1 MADNRWT
8 QASLT
13 DVVETWIVGST
24 PSRADPSR
32 FALKGGAPWAKVED
46 VTGGVLYETAERL
59 SKRGESGM
67 QRIPE
72 GAVLVTTAGTIGRT
86 AIAGREMFCNQAVQA
101 LSFRRDVILP
111 QFGYYFLR
119 CQRPLL
125 QHLANSTTIRRIS
138 KGELQRV
145 QLRYPSLSVQE
156 RMIEQVRGPE
166 LLAEKAGQFQQLL
179 EKFLLAVTAQA
190 ARYTKNYL
198 PIGDLL
204 EEDPLTGLRTKASPT
219 GNGIPLVNKLRGGG
233 RLARLESYPRV
244 QVQTRQISRY
254 SLRPMDLLL
263 RGSTLGADPRGI
275 LVGDLPEEAL
285 VGGDLVRLRLRPSV
299 SPAWLLAWLRGP
311 GETVCTKTAGCK
323 SRCCESTGSP
333 SRRDRR
339 SLDRSFCCTGPW
351 RKRRLNLPN
360 GLKPCLTLFCA
371 GSFPK
376 ARWKSPLGNS
386 PRIA

>member
-32 FALKGGAPWAKVED
+32 FALEGGAPWAKVED
-46 VTGGVLYETAERL
+46 VTGGVLCETSERL

-119 CQRPLL
+119 SQRPLL
-125 QHLANSTTIRRIS
+125 QHLANSTTIRRIP

-219 GNGIPLVNKLRGGG
+219 GNGVPQIG
-233 RLARLESYPRV
+233 RAHV
-244 QVQTRQISRY
+244 
-254 SLRPMDLLL
+254 
-263 RGSTLGADPRGI
+263 
-275 LVGDLPEEAL
+275 
-285 VGGDLVRLRLRPSV
+285 
-299 SPAWLLAWLRGP
+299 
-311 GETVCTKTAGCK
+311 
-323 SRCCESTGSP
+323 
-333 SRRDRR
+333 
-339 SLDRSFCCTGPW
+339 
-351 RKRRLNLPN
+351 
-360 GLKPCLTLFCA
+360 
-371 GSFPK
+371 
-376 ARWKSPLGNS
+376 
-386 PRIA
+386 